1 MCGAPRAQRER
12 AFGTRSFADLRRRV
26 RELLRWRRD
35 VRRFRPAAL
44 PDGKLHELLREV
56 ALTSPSVGL
65 SQPWRFVIVEDPAVR
80 ERVRENFADANA
92 EALRGYVDERA
103 QRYAQLKLDGLSEA
117 PAQVAVFVDE
127 STTTGAGLG
136 RRTMPETL
144 AYSAVAAVHAL
155 WLLARADGIGIGWV
169 SILDPE
175 RLARDLDAPESW
187 RLIAYLCIGYPLEEH
202 VLPEL
207 ERAGWE
213 QRLEPDDV
221 ISLR

>member
-1 MCGAPRAQRER
+1 M
-12 AFGTRSFADLRRRV
+12 
-26 RELLRWRRD
+26 
-35 VRRFRPAAL
+35 RRFRPTAL
-44 PDGKLHELLREV
+44 PDGKLRELLREV
-56 ALTSPSVGL
+56 ASTSPSVGL
-65 SQPWRFVIVEDPAVR
+65 SQPWRFVIVEDSVVR
-80 ERVRENFADANA
+80 ERVRENFSDANA
-92 EALRGYVDERA
+92 EALRGYVGERA
-103 QRYAQLKLDGLSEA
+103 QRYAQLKLAGLTEA
-117 PAQVAVFVDE
+117 PAQLAVFVDE

-175 RLARDLDAPESW
+175 RLARDLDVPQSW

-213 QRLEPDDV
+213 HRLEPDRV